1 MSWASNGLSSI
12 LGLADPT
19 QKVIQGEASRN
30 ICAGCQWGGGQG
42 VDLLMTASSS
52 CSTPGVLGLF

>member
-1 MSWASNGLSSI
+1 MSWASNGLSST
-12 LGLADPT
+12 LGLAD
-19 QKVIQGEASRN
+19 QVIQGEASRN
-30 ICAGCQWGGGQG
+30 ICAGCQWGGQG

>member
-19 QKVIQGEASRN
+19 QRVIQGEASRN
-30 ICAGCQWGGGQG
+30 ICAGCQWGG
-42 VDLLMTASSS
+42 AR
-52 CSTPGVLGLF
+52 CGLTYDSKQ